1 MRPAVV
7 GTSPATRLSMVDFPQ
22 PDGPTIDTNSPAPT
36 LNETPSTA
44 VNSRPSRG
52 SGNRC
57 VTCSKTM
64 LPVRP

>member
-1 MRPAVV
+1 
-7 GTSPATRLSMVDFPQ
+7 MVDFPQ